1 MRSSA
6 YAWHV
11 AQKLLSLTAGLLF
24 VSPQGQKIRGWLAR
38 GAPPQPWPA
47 LRLAMVV
54 HAYYPELL
62 PEILACR
69 SLLPNGTP
77 LFVTVPPEKHGEA
90 QRRLEGVAD
99 VRLFITPNRGRDIAP
114 FLSLLNAGILE
125 PFDAALKIH
134 TKRSP
139 HLLDGNIRRKLLLQL
154 LCGEPRAARA
164 TASLFEDAEVGMVG
178 WAASYRAAPGYW
190 MTNEAAVASLA
201 RRMNAADSARL
212 GFFEGSMFWFRPSA
226 LEPLRRLNLAPED
239 FEAEA
244 GQTDGTLH
252 HAVERCFTIAAW
264 AGGFTVRNLRGRLL
278 VGGDVARNR
287 PEFIS
292 PTVAERAPDHLAG

>member
-1 MRSSA
+1 
-6 YAWHV
+6 
-11 AQKLLSLTAGLLF
+11 
-24 VSPQGQKIRGWLAR
+24 
-38 GAPPQPWPA
+38 
-47 LRLAMVV
+47 MVV